1 METVS
6 IFGWIAASFVLL
18 SFYLSTMVPLRLA
31 AIASNVMF
39 IIYAVL
45 ANAPPILV
53 LHCMLFPLNAWRL
66 MEIYKLRRKFMGTSA
81 AQMSTVRLLPFMQ
94 KSNCERGRILFNSGD
109 IADNV
114 YVILHGQILLQDSK
128 KLITDGQLLGLIG
141 VISNDRL
148 RTDSAL
154 CLTDVEL
161 GVIPAEKFWEL
172 ACQDPMFGNYVI
184 RSMVCGHLTPSPSQ
198 PVKPIHTKKFFR
210 MSTVMAH
217 VRCARSPFFSLARLN
232 ASAHCPGQTLNT
244 QREALRSSKNKGF
257 KTLRMLGTLV

>member
-66 MEIYKLRRKFMGTSA
+66 MEICKLRRKFMGTSA

-94 KSNCERGRILFNSGD
+94 KSSCERGRILFNSGD

-114 YVILHGQILLQDSK
+114 YVILHGQILLQDQEPRRG
-128 KLITDGQLLGLIG
+128 LLWALQLL
-141 VISNDRL
+141 
-148 RTDSAL
+148 T
-154 CLTDVEL
+154 CLVQHQSLVHTTIL
-161 GVIPAEKFWEL
+161 L
-172 ACQDPMFGNYVI
+172 SSSRCQA
-184 RSMVCGHLTPSPSQ
+184 
-198 PVKPIHTKKFFR
+198 FR
-210 MSTVMAH
+210 
-217 VRCARSPFFSLARLN
+217 
-232 ASAHCPGQTLNT
+232 
-244 QREALRSSKNKGF
+244 
-257 KTLRMLGTLV
+257 